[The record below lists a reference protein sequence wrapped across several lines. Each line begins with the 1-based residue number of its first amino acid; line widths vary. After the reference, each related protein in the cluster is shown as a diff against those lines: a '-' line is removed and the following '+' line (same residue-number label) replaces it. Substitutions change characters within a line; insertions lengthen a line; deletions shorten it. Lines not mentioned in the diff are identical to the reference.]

1 MSAQCQQGLADSN
14 RKEGHSQLSELL
26 VTEVPP
32 ADCGQ
37 SVRRAIE
44 GMLKWAGG
52 WSMIL
57 KYPFVVRPW
66 A

>member
-1 MSAQCQQGLADSN
+1 MSAQCQQGLADN
-14 RKEGHSQLSELL
+14 RRKEGHSQRSEPP
-26 VTEVPP
+26 VTEAPP
-32 ADCGQ
+32 AKCGQ
-37 SVRRAIE
+37 SVRTAIE
-44 GMLKWAGG
+44 GMFKWTGG